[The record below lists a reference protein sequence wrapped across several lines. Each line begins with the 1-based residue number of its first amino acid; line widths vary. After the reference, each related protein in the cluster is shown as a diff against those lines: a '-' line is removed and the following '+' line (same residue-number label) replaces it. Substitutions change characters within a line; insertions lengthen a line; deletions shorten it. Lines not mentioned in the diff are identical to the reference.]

1 VAAGGLNSLL
11 FLPMDRVD
19 DTPLPYPIG
28 AQDFQ
33 ILFNKD
39 FQKESFMETPQ
50 FYFMGELDDN
60 DAILYDD
67 GYDEDE
73 REIIFKILGRKMQ
86 PDRWKNS
93 IMYNEINNASLSTR
107 IYEELGHEHPELVK
121 ADIVSFFQSVLPDN
135 Q

>member
-67 GYDEDE
+67 GYNEDE
-73 REIIFKILGRKMQ
+73 RKIIFKILGRKIQ

-93 IMYNEINNASLSTR
+93 TMYYENNNVLLSTR
-107 IYEELGHEHPELVK
+107 TYKDIGHEHPDQAKKDVVL
-121 ADIVSFFQSVLPDN
+121 FFQSVLPDN